1 MIIGAAN
8 VQVPNRVTPGNGVPA
23 SAPVQQSVSPDG
35 PGSSPKF
42 VSPVVR
48 LDYDSGLAVLQ
59 YRSSETGEVRSQ
71 YPAKEVVRRYSER
84 GGQQDDTGSSES
96 SETASSESSERP
108 PPASAP
114 ARASLASGPAA
125 TLG

>member
-8 VQVPNRVTPGNGVPA
+8 VQVPNRTTPGNGVPA
-23 SAPVQQSVSPDG
+23 SAPVQQSVSPEG

-71 YPAKEVVRRYSER
+71 YPAKEVVRRYSEQ

-96 SETASSESSERP
+96 SQTSSSESGETP
-108 PPASAP
+108 PPAP
-114 ARASLASGPAA
+114 ARASSAPGGAA
-125 TLG
+125 ILG

>member
-1 MIIGAAN
+1 MIIGVAN
-8 VQVPNRVTPGNGVPA
+8 VQVPNRATPGNGVPA
-23 SAPVQQSVSPDG
+23 SAQVQQSVSPEG

-71 YPAKEVVRRYSER
+71 YPAKEVVRRYSEQ
-84 GGQQDDTGSSES
+84 GGQQDDSGSSEASEISSSVS
-96 SETASSESSERP
+96 SETPSP
-108 PPASAP
+108 VP
-114 ARASLASGPAA
+114 ARASSAPAGA
-125 TLG
+125 AALG

>member
-1 MIIGAAN
+1 MIIGVVN

-23 SAPVQQSVSPDG
+23 SASVQQSVSPEG

-71 YPAKEVVRRYSER
+71 YPAKEVVRRYSEQ
-84 GGQQDDTGSSES
+84 GGQKDDTGSSEAI
-96 SETASSESSERP
+96 ETSSSESRETP
-108 PPASAP
+108 PPAP
-114 ARASLASGPAA
+114 ARASSAPGSAA